1 MPSIAKI
8 TELLSKAR
16 AAHASRNRM
25 EKAAN
30 WLLLAMIILTIASPA
45 VYVRCQPLG
54 VGIALVNVIL
64 AVVAFILAVMVPMRK
79 WRGDDAE
86 ETANAQAK
94 ELLGSPTQRTE
105 GQEDPF

>member
-1 MPSIAKI
+1 MPSIVKI
-8 TELLSKAR
+8 TELLGKAR

-30 WLLLAMIILTIASPA
+30 WFLLTMIGLTIASPA
-45 VYVRCQPLG
+45 VYVRCQRLG
-54 VGIALVNVIL
+54 VCIALINALL

-86 ETANAQAK
+86 EAANTQAK
-94 ELLGSPTQRTE
+94 ELLGSVTQRAE
-105 GQEDPF
+105 EQEDPF